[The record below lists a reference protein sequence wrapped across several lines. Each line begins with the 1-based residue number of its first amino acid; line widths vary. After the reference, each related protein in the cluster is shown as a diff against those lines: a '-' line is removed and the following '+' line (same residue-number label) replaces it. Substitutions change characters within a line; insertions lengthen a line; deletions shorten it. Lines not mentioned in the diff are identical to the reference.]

1 MNNPN
6 VHINITANQTNKKHS
21 KRRTFS
27 TGYKKYVC
35 MRIRNNNE
43 RVAAVA
49 EDEGLIVS
57 LIYTWLEIYDT
68 TGFDAPE
75 PVADVGNVQSSN
87 PSNVE
92 VQSKTEKALLE
103 TIEQLTKQVV
113 NLTQEFTAFKHKL
126 AVLAA

>member
-6 VHINITANQTNKKHS
+6 VHININANQTNKKHS
-21 KRRTFS
+21 KKRTFS

-35 MRIRNNNE
+35 MRIRNGEE
-43 RVAAVA
+43 RVAVVA
-49 EDEGLIVS
+49 QEENL
-57 LIYTWLEIYDT
+57 LEAHIYKWLHIYDT
-68 TGFDAPE
+68 TGFDAPT
-75 PVADVGNVQSSN
+75 PDVDIVQNNHPANMEMQSN
-87 PSNVE
+87 
-92 VQSKTEKALLE
+92 TEKALLE